1 MSSFW
6 TGYHG
11 VALVM
16 EEKDFEGFKEKYK
29 NIYQIGLDE
38 EFDEDPLNEYE
49 FIASNPDTKAFKIAG
64 IWDDCCEGAALSTF
78 LGTDG
83 KKNVFCLDEFG
94 KDRNPYFR
102 DTQFWV
108 SPTLYVVFADKQMDG
123 FDAFSEKPYAS
134 YEELRQEFK
143 NKLERYLPEDFDWDA
158 HIGNFR
164 YACYA

>member
-16 EEKDFEGFKEKYK
+16 EEKDFEKFKEKYK
-29 NIYQIGLDE
+29 SIHQIDLDE
-38 EFDEDPLNEYE
+38 EFDEDLLNEYE
-49 FIASNPDTKAFKIAG
+49 FLASNPDAKAFEIVDVL
-64 IWDDCCEGAALSTF
+64 DDCCEGAALSTF

-83 KKNVFCLDEFG
+83 KKNKYFLDSLG
-94 KDRNPYFR
+94 KEKNLYFR

-108 SPTLYVVFADKQMDG
+108 SPTLYVVFADKCMDG
-123 FDAFSEKPYAS
+123 FDAFLEKPYAS

-143 NKLERYLPEDFDWDA
+143 NKLERYLPEGFDWDA

>member
-16 EEKDFEGFKEKYK
+16 EEKDFEAFKEKYK
-29 NIYQIGLDE
+29 NIHQIDLDE
-38 EFDEDPLNEYE
+38 EFHEDPLNEYK
-49 FIASNPDTKAFKIAG
+49 FLASNPDTKAFEIVDVL
-64 IWDDCCEGAALSTF
+64 DDCCEGAALSTF

-83 KKNVFCLDEFG
+83 KKNKYFLDPLNKE
-94 KDRNPYFR
+94 KNSNFR
-102 DTQFWV
+102 DTQLWV

-123 FDAFSEKPYAS
+123 FDAFLKKPYAS

>member
-1 MSSFW
+1 MSSYW

-16 EEKDFEGFKEKYK
+16 EAGEFEEFKEKYK
-29 NIYQIGLDE
+29 SIHQIDFDE
-38 EFDEDPLNEYE
+38 EWSIDEYK
-49 FIASNPDTKAFKIAG
+49 FVASNPDTNSFNIAG
-64 IWDDCCEGAALSTF
+64 ILDDCCEGAALSTF

-83 KKNVFCLDEFG
+83 KKNVFCFDEFE

-102 DTQFWV
+102 DIHLWV
-108 SPTLYVVFADKQMDG
+108 SPTLYVVFADKDMDG
-123 FDAFSEKPYAS
+123 FDAFTEKPYVS

-158 HIGNFR
+158 HIGR
-164 YACYA
+164 LDYACYA